1 MNIFYVPLCLW
12 DQGCSSDTFSFQFLT
27 GCPVHLD
34 IPIFTERFVE
44 PEYQVPVLQVPGT
57 AALALVAE
65 SITDGKT
72 ATYRYL
78 VDLLCCASATSCN
91 HFTHMISKQTHK
103 KSRTKQ
109 RRIKNMKIELSVHA
123 FNLKNPTSCGT
134 SDPYAVVTR
143 DVSTTQAGT
152 KPDVIGTTE
161 T

>member
-65 SITDGKT
+65 SITDGKCDLPVPGG
-72 ATYRYL
+72 L
-78 VDLLCCASATSCN
+78 VMLCICDIMQS
-91 HFTHMISKQTHK
+91 
-103 KSRTKQ
+103 
-109 RRIKNMKIELSVHA
+109 L
-123 FNLKNPTSCGT
+123 
-134 SDPYAVVTR
+134 YAH
-143 DVSTTQAGT
+143 DFQA
-152 KPDVIGTTE
+152 DA
-161 T
+161 